1 MAISIDW
8 GTKIITVEQAD
19 LTNISGANYSLD
31 VDVFRL
37 ALKDLEDSEE
47 GIAFPMTHNHV
58 APISVGGVTL
68 ARVIEIINGYTI
80 SFEDTGTPYSVRLDG
95 ANNNIAD
102 VANLIANVSIRSSN
116 SAGLIQVDT
125 GGGAVLTANEILD
138 NQSIETGFSMRES
151 LRLILSSLAGKISGA
166 ETTTVTIRNVVDDKN
181 RIVATVDTSGNR
193 TGLTYDVS

>member
-1 MAISIDW
+1 LAISIDW

-68 ARVIEIINGYTI
+68 ARVVEIINGYTI

-95 ANNNIAD
+95 ANNNIGD
-102 VANLIANVSIRSSN
+102 VANLITNVSIRSSN

-138 NQSIETGFSMRES
+138 NQDIETGISFRQS
-151 LRLILSSLAGKISGA
+151 LRLVLSALAGKVSGA
-166 ETTTVTIRNVVDDKN
+166 GTTTISIRDLNDTVD
-181 RIVATVDTSGNR
+181 RIVATVDTNGNR
-193 TGLTYDVS
+193 TAITKDVT

>member
-37 ALKDLEDSEE
+37 ALKDLEDSED

>member
-19 LTNISGANYSLD
+19 LTSISGANYALD

-37 ALKDLEDSEE
+37 ALKDLEDSTD

-58 APISVGGVTL
+58 APINVGGVTL
-68 ARVIEIINGYTI
+68 ARVVEIINGYTV

-102 VANLIANVSIRSSN
+102 VANLITNVSIRSNN

-125 GGGAVLTANEILD
+125 GGGGSAPTAGQVADAVWDEAT
-138 NQSIETGFSMRES
+138 STHSSTGTFGQFIQK
-151 LRLILSSLAGKISGA
+151 LL
-166 ETTTVTIRNVVDDKN
+166 TTTQFRSEKD
-181 RIVATVDTSGNR
+181 
-193 TGLTYDVS
+193 